1 MNSAIFKIVIA
12 IIFITIFIYVVK
24 KLKYILKIIEKYKNK
39 KIIKYIFF
47 IIFTLIIIFFA
58 KCIYSK
64 IIVIRDSIELYQISK
79 KDDLMFSEYD
89 KKILEEIHFYQD
101 IMNQNFENQKYSEP
115 YIPEGFSYVEGSW
128 NNGFVI
134 QDNSQNQYVWVPCT
148 NKDYLNIEKL
158 QRINFS
164 HKTLI
169 SKDLCNNENY
179 KKFLQSALENG
190 GFYISRFEIG
200 KEDNYPVSKK
210 NVEIWKD
217 VTNDEAKKIIDTM
230 YDNINCE
237 LMNGYAYDTTISW
250 LMNTNELKVNI
261 IDVEG
266 KDKFYT
272 GKMSYN
278 NIYDFTDNIMELT
291 SEIYYSLVVIR
302 GFPYEITQDYKQSV
316 LQQLGYIIEDVE
328 RFCIIDTENCFL
340 TSTVLG
346 FRTILYK

>member
-12 IIFITIFIYVVK
+12 IVFITIFIYVIK
-24 KLKYILKIIEKYKNK
+24 KLKDILKIIEKYKNK
-39 KIIKYIFF
+39 KIINSIFF
-47 IIFTLIIIFFA
+47 IILTVIIIFFV
-58 KCIYSK
+58 KCIYNE
-64 IIVIRDSIELYQISK
+64 IIVMRESIELYQISK
-79 KDDLMFSEYD
+79 KEDLTFSEYD
-89 KKILEEIHFYQD
+89 KKVLEEIHFYQE

-128 NNGFVI
+128 NIGFVI
-134 QDNSQNQYVWVPCT
+134 QDNNLNQYVWVPCT
-148 NKDYLNIEKL
+148 NKEDLNIEKL
-158 QRINFS
+158 QRINS
-164 HKTLI
+164 SNKTLI
-169 SKDLCNNENY
+169 SKDLCYNENY
-179 KKFLQSALENG
+179 KKFLQSVLENG

-200 KEDNYPVSKK
+200 KEDNHPVSKK

-217 VTNDEAKKIIDTM
+217 VTSDEAKKIIDTM
-230 YDNINCE
+230 YDDINCD

-250 LMNTNELKVNI
+250 LMNTNEIKVNI

-302 GFPYEITQDYKQSV
+302 GFPYAIDQDNKQRV
-316 LQQLGYIIEDVE
+316 LQQLGYIVGDVE

-340 TSTVLG
+340 TTTILG